1 MGTNVIFITI
11 LLFYFSEDVSFFSLA
26 TRDNH
31 VAFSSFVNC
40 IVLATIY
47 AQENGIERVDSNKM
61 PLMNIFG
68 SEFNW
73 ALRDAIA
80 YSGSYDQI
88 YTKYFGEVRVED
100 RGRNMLNKGGPQ
112 IHSFP
117 GLSVTASLSQNK

>member
-1 MGTNVIFITI
+1 
-11 LLFYFSEDVSFFSLA
+11 LA
-26 TRDNH
+26 TRENN

-47 AQENGIERVDSNKM
+47 AQENSIERVDSNKLM

-68 SEFNW
+68 SEFTW
-73 ALRDAIA
+73 ALRDATA

-112 IHSFP
+112 THSFP
-117 GLSVTASLSQNK
+117 GLSVAASSTKNK